1 MFKDVFQSPNSLHSA
16 PRLLDL
22 VASLSATTAA
32 LVSTFLMV
40 RRGLKESVFAHMH
53 RSSQATCLEDR
64 DTEKEGERGEDREG
78 PGSRAG
84 AGSTHGCRG
93 TPQAEVVLVALGLA
107 ALEPHPAWQPHGQGY
122 GSRLRRSCRFGHA
135 ATAIAGGIIRHS
147 R

>member
-1 MFKDVFQSPNSLHSA
+1 MFKDVFQSLNSLYSA
-16 PRLLDL
+16 ARLLNW

-40 RRGLKESVFAHMH
+40 RRGLKESVFAQMH
-53 RSSQATCLEDR
+53 RSSWVTCLEDR
-64 DTEKEGERGEDREG
+64 DTEEEGERGEDREG

-93 TPQAEVVLVALGLA
+93 TLRAEVVLVALGSA
-107 ALEPHPAWQPHGQGY
+107 TLEPHPARQPQGQGY
-122 GSRLRRSCRFGHA
+122 GSRLRRSCLFGRA
-135 ATAIAGGIIRHS
+135 ATAIAGGIIHHS

>member
-1 MFKDVFQSPNSLHSA
+1 MFKDVFQSPNSLYSA

-40 RRGLKESVFAHMH
+40 RRGLEENVSAQMH
-53 RSSQATCLEDR
+53 RSSRVTCLEDR
-64 DTEKEGERGEDREG
+64 GTEEEGERGEDREG

-93 TPQAEVVLVALGLA
+93 SPQAKVTLALGSA
-107 ALEPHPAWQPHGQGY
+107 TLEPHPTWQPQGQGY
-122 GSRLRRSCRFGHA
+122 GSRLRRSCRFGHT
-135 ATAIAGGIIRHS
+135 ATAIAGGIIHHS